1 MTLIKWKPRQLSINE
16 FDNMINN
23 IFNDGW
29 NLGTH
34 KMKDLPAVDIVEDD
48 EKFVLKADFPGF
60 EKKDINLAVENDVL
74 KISATHSKK
83 ENDITYTIR
92 ERQTSELE
100 RSFTLPES
108 VIANKISAKFKNGML
123 VINIPKAKE
132 EKAAVQNIKINYLCS
147 DINEPLK
154 DFFN

>member
-29 NLGTH
+29 NIETY
-34 KMKDLPAVDIVEDD
+34 KTKDLPAVDIVENDD
-48 EKFVLKADFPGF
+48 KFVLKADFPGF

-132 EKAAVQNIKINYLCS
+132 KKAAVQNIKIN
-147 DINEPLK
+147 
-154 DFFN
+154 

>member
-29 NLGTH
+29 NLGTY
-34 KMKDLPAVDIVEDD
+34 KTKDLPAVDIVEDN

-60 EKKDINLAVENDVL
+60 EKKDIDLAVENDVL

-83 ENDITYTIR
+83 ENDMNYTIR
-92 ERQTSELE
+92 ERQTRELE

-108 VIANKISAKFKNGML
+108 VITDKIGAKFKNGML
-123 VINIPKAKE
+123 VIDIPKAKE
-132 EKAAVQNIKINYLCS
+132 KKAAVQNIKIN
-147 DINEPLK
+147 
-154 DFFN
+154 

>member
-29 NLGTH
+29 NIETY
-34 KMKDLPAVDIVEDD
+34 KTKDLPAVDIVENDD
-48 EKFVLKADFPGF
+48 KFVLKADFPGF
-60 EKKDINLAVENDVL
+60 EKKDIDLAVENDVL

-92 ERQTSELE
+92 ERQTKELE

-132 EKAAVQNIKINYLCS
+132 EKAAVQNIKIN
-147 DINEPLK
+147 
-154 DFFN
+154 

>member
-29 NLGTH
+29 NIETY
-34 KMKDLPAVDIVEDD
+34 KTKDLPAVDIVENDD
-48 EKFVLKADFPGF
+48 KFVLKADFPGF
-60 EKKDINLAVENDVL
+60 EKKDIDLAVENDVL

-92 ERQTSELE
+92 ERQTKELE

-108 VIANKISAKFKNGML
+108 VIANKINAKFKNGML

-132 EKAAVQNIKINYLCS
+132 EKAAVQNIKIN
-147 DINEPLK
+147 
-154 DFFN
+154 

>member
-29 NLGTH
+29 NIETY
-34 KMKDLPAVDIVEDD
+34 KTKDLPAVDIVEND

-132 EKAAVQNIKINYLCS
+132 EKAAVQNIKIN
-147 DINEPLK
+147 
-154 DFFN
+154 

>member
-29 NLGTH
+29 NIETY
-34 KMKDLPAVDIVEDD
+34 KTKDLPAVDIVENDD
-48 EKFVLKADFPGF
+48 KFVLKADFPGF
-60 EKKDINLAVENDVL
+60 EKKDIDLAVENDVL

-92 ERQTSELE
+92 ERQTKELE
-100 RSFTLPES
+100 RSFALPES

-132 EKAAVQNIKINYLCS
+132 KKAAVQNIKIN
-147 DINEPLK
+147 
-154 DFFN
+154 

>member
-29 NLGTH
+29 NIETY
-34 KMKDLPAVDIVEDD
+34 KTKDLPAVDIVENDD
-48 EKFVLKADFPGF
+48 KFVLKADFPGF
-60 EKKDINLAVENDVL
+60 EKKDIDLAVENDVL

-83 ENDITYTIR
+83 ENNITYTIR
-92 ERQTSELE
+92 ERQTKELE
-100 RSFTLPES
+100 RSFALPES

-132 EKAAVQNIKINYLCS
+132 KKAAVQNIKIN
-147 DINEPLK
+147 
-154 DFFN
+154 